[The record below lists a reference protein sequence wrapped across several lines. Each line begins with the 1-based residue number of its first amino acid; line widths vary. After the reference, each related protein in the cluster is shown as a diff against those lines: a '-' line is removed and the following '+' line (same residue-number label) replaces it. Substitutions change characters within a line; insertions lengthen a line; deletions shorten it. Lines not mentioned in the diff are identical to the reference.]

1 MVGTEGTETSPKHR
15 GQARSK
21 GTQTSRAWPMH
32 HEANKHN
39 KKDRGRTKRSSLGRL
54 RDGAEQD
61 GEMSNTQ
68 ICGGLLRST
77 HPLWPLSYPAGLH
90 LWSRA

>member
-1 MVGTEGTETSPKHR
+1 
-15 GQARSK
+15 
-21 GTQTSRAWPMH
+21 MH

-68 ICGGLLRST
+68 NLRWAAEEHT
-77 HPLWPLSYPAGLH
+77 PLVAPIYPAGLH
-90 LWSRA
+90 LWSWA

>member
-1 MVGTEGTETSPKHR
+1 
-15 GQARSK
+15 
-21 GTQTSRAWPMH
+21 MH

-77 HPLWPLSYPAGLH
+77 HPLWPLSYPASLH
-90 LWSRA
+90 LWSWAWSEHPHGGTTFPPVVES